1 MIARFLLKYRLKKL
15 AVSIGLKALESV
27 TQRFRRVNGTQGA

>member
-27 TQRFRRVNGTQGA
+27 TEKIRRINGTQGA